1 MILVNAK
8 MDGYG
13 KILESNRN
21 FTKMTGQSLADLKYS
36 SYELILNDLI
46 KQWHNLF
53 VQDFQKS
60 GMRIMQ
66 EKKLNAFIKKKNGY
80 IIPVQM
86 TLRNHYSK
94 TY

>member
-1 MILVNAK
+1 
-8 MDGYG
+8 
-13 KILESNRN
+13 
-21 FTKMTGQSLADLKYS
+21 
-36 SYELILNDLI
+36 
-46 KQWHNLF
+46 
-53 VQDFQKS
+53 
-60 GMRIMQ
+60 MQ

>member
-53 VQDFQKS
+53 V
-60 GMRIMQ
+60 
-66 EKKLNAFIKKKNGY
+66 
-80 IIPVQM
+80 
-86 TLRNHYSK
+86 
-94 TY
+94 